1 MKNNFGFIERREQQK
16 IKLSNSFFHHSGF
29 YMYVT
34 LSLDWTFKTNRKVIL
49 IEFLALIFEDL
60 CERKSQKQ
68 AGYFP
73 ETKGREGTRFVR

>member
-1 MKNNFGFIERREQQK
+1 
-16 IKLSNSFFHHSGF
+16 
-29 YMYVT
+29 MYVT

-49 IEFLALIFEDL
+49 IEILALIFEDL